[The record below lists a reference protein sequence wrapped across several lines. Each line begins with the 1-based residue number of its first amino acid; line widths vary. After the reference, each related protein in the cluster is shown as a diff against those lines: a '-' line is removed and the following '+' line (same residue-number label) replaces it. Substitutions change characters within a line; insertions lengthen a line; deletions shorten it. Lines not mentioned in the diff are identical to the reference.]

1 MRAAILHG
9 PGDVRIEDVAR
20 PEPDPGEVIVRIE
33 AALTGGTISKMV
45 RRGYHLRMGRAP
57 LPLGHEGVGVVEAV
71 GPGVDAF
78 RVGERVFPSN
88 SASCGLC
95 PTCTR
100 GMTAQCE
107 DMVWMTGTYA
117 EALRVPRRIVEA
129 NLHRVPEGL
138 SPAAAAL
145 AENLGCVLK
154 ARDRCPARPGE
165 RAVVIGAGPLGLLW
179 TRVLSLTQVEVTT
192 VDLLPSRLER
202 ARALGAAE
210 VLEGETFLEKA
221 RSCRADLVVEAI
233 GRPETWRAAVQA
245 AAPGGRVLLFG
256 GPPRGTTL
264 PLDAERFHYE
274 ELLLLS
280 SFHHTPYHLAEALK
294 LLAGG
299 LLDPDL
305 LIEERVG
312 LDALPSLLGR
322 PPAALPLKA
331 AVLPA

>member
-9 PGDVRIEDVAR
+9 PGDVRIEEVDR
-20 PEPDPGEVIVRIE
+20 PTPAPGEVVLRME
-33 AALTGGTISKMV
+33 AGLTGGTISKMV

-57 LPLGHEGVGVVEAV
+57 LPLGHEGVGVIEAV
-71 GPGVDAF
+71 GEGVEAF
-78 RVGERVFPSN
+78 AVGDRVFPAN
-88 SASCGLC
+88 SAACGIC
-95 PTCTR
+95 ARCTR

-107 DMVWMTGTYA
+107 DMVWMTGTLA
-117 EALRVPRRIVEA
+117 EALRVPPRIVET

-138 SPAAAAL
+138 PAPAAAL

-154 ARDRCPARPGE
+154 ARDRMPVRPGE
-165 RAVVIGAGPLGLLW
+165 RAVVVGAGPLGLLW
-179 TRVLSLTQVEVTT
+179 TRVLSLTEVEVTT
-192 VDLLPSRLER
+192 VDLLPARLAKAE
-202 ARALGAAE
+202 ALGAHA
-210 VLEGETFLEKA
+210 VLEGEAFLA
-221 RSCRADLVVEAI
+221 RAREQQADVVVEAI

-299 LLDPDL
+299 LLDPGL
-305 LIEERVG
+305 LIEETIPLAELG
-312 LDALPSLLGR
+312 ALLAR